1 MTKTDSYV
9 ALLGDVID
17 SRGLAPPQ
25 RARLQTEL
33 RASLAGFNR
42 RWRAHLVGK
51 FAVTRGD
58 EFECLLAESMVVW
71 DVAHAIRA
79 QFLEVD
85 WIIACGRGTLTT
97 PPPRNKTPPA
107 PELDGP
113 CFHAARA
120 ALDAAKAERRVFAF
134 SGFGD
139 TVDSLAA
146 YYSALYWSW
155 TTRQRRVAC
164 GLRFWDY
171 DEALQRLGVHPTA
184 VSHMKRRLAWPL
196 VAAGDTMFQAAL
208 REAS

>member
-1 MTKTDSYV
+1 MLLENRRLLHKLHAANTRLEALATTDP
-9 ALLGDVID
+9 LTDLGDD
-17 SRGLAPPQ
+17 
-25 RARLQTEL
+25 
-33 RASLAGFNR
+33 
-42 RWRAHLVGK
+42 
-51 FAVTRGD
+51 
-58 EFECLLAESMVVW
+58 
-71 DVAHAIRA
+71 AI
-79 QFLEVD
+79 
-85 WIIACGRGTLTT
+85 
-97 PPPRNKTPPA
+97 PA

-113 CFHAARA
+113 AFHAARA
-120 ALDAAKAERRVFAF
+120 ALDAAKQERRVFAF

-139 TVDSLAA
+139 TVAGLAA